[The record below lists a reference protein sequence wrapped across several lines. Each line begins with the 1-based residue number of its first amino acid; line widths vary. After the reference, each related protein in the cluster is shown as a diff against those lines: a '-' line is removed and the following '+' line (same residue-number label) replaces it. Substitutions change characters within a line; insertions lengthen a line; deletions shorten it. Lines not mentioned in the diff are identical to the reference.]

1 MIRSNDLN
9 LHVLAKCA
17 DQHIF
22 RVGDL
27 TQFTDGTH
35 APISANAPAGDC
47 PECGILSFVW
57 SHEPGES
64 SEQSR
69 NQMLLFTNTAGLPLK
84 CQSCEKFEN
93 EHPMIQFYNDSKS
106 YALCLGRLDRTPE

>member
-1 MIRSNDLN
+1 MIRSNELN
-9 LHVLAKCA
+9 MHVLAKCA
-17 DQHIF
+17 GQHIF

-27 TQFTDGTH
+27 TAFDGEH
-35 APISANAPAGDC
+35 APISEDAPAGDC

-69 NQMLLFTNTAGLPLK
+69 NQMLLFANTAGLPLK
-84 CQSCEKFEN
+84 CQSCDYFEN
-93 EHPMIQFYNDSKS
+93 EHPMIQFYNDSKQ
-106 YALCLGRLDRTPE
+106 YAVCLGQLERRKG

>member
-1 MIRSNDLN
+1 MIQAKTLN
-9 LHVLAKCA
+9 MDVLAKCA

-27 TQFTDGTH
+27 TPFID
-35 APISANAPAGDC
+35 ANVPISENAPAGDC

-57 SHEPGES
+57 SHELDETAK
-64 SEQSR
+64 QSR
-69 NQMLLFTNTAGLPLK
+69 NQMLLFSNTAGLPLK

-93 EHPMIQFYNDSKS
+93 EHPLIQFYNDSKQ
-106 YALCLGRLDRTPE
+106 YALCLGQVERTPK